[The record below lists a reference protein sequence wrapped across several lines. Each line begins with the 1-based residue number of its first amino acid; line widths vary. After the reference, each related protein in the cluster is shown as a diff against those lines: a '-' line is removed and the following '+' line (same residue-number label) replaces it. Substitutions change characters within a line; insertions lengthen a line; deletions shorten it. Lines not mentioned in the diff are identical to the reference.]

1 MGTAPVGYQGKPIKA
16 AQMPPRPCVLVVDD
30 DPGIRDTIRFML
42 EDAGYDVL
50 TATTGLEALDRVIER
65 RPALIL
71 LDLQMPLMTGQETL
85 ARLRQMP
92 YQIPVVFMTAGLR
105 AQAEATRHGADGHLA
120 KPFEFDELLHVVRR
134 FCD

>member
-1 MGTAPVGYQGKPIKA
+1 
-16 AQMPPRPCVLVVDD
+16 MPPHPCVLVVDD
-30 DPGIRDTIRFML
+30 DPGIRDTLQFML

-50 TATTGLEALDRVIER
+50 TATTGLEALDRVNER

-105 AQAEATRHGADGHLA
+105 AQVEAVRHGADGHLA
-120 KPFEFDELLHVVRR
+120 KPFEFDELLQVVRR

>member
-1 MGTAPVGYQGKPIKA
+1 MSPSS
-16 AQMPPRPCVLVVDD
+16 CVLIVDD
-30 DPGIRDTIRFML
+30 DAGIRDTIQFML
-42 EDAGYDVL
+42 EDAGYTVV
-50 TATTGLEALDRVIER
+50 TATNGPEALERVLDSQ
-65 RPALIL
+65 PSLVL

-105 AQAEATRHGADGHLA
+105 AQVEAARHGADGHLA
-120 KPFEFDELLHVVRR
+120 KPFELEELLQLVRR